1 MSSSG
6 KAMALTAA
14 PNVPFPLEYPSV
26 QTGPS
31 IPQEVHVY
39 TLEDEHKHI
48 HHAYVA
54 VWQQNG
60 LGGYYDVEGMD
71 WVNIPLFAHAR
82 VQKIGGRT
90 YLLVDDGSHIHD
102 IGWRTGKVIYFVS
115 NTLLEDLSNA
125 QMIAIARAT
134 HRLH

>member
-1 MSSSG
+1 
-6 KAMALTAA
+6 MAITAA
-14 PNVPFPLEYPSV
+14 PSVPFPLEYPSLE
-26 QTGPS
+26 TGPA

-39 TLEDEHKHI
+39 KLEDEHKHI

-54 VWQQNG
+54 VWQQDA

-82 VQKIGGRT
+82 QQRIGGRS

-115 NTLLEDLSNA
+115 NTLLEDLSNS

-134 HRLH
+134 HTLQ

>member
-1 MSSSG
+1 
-6 KAMALTAA
+6 MALTAA
-14 PNVPFPLEYPSV
+14 PGVPFPVEYPSV
-26 QTGPS
+26 QTGPA

-39 TLEDEHKHI
+39 TLEDQHKHI

-82 VQKIGGRT
+82 VQKIGGRS

-102 IGWRTGKVIYFVS
+102 IGWRVGKVIYWVS

-125 QMIAIARAT
+125 QIIAIARAT
-134 HRLH
+134 RTLH